1 MNIRIKPSRRDMLKG
16 GGALIV
22 SFTLAPQG
30 FAQGAT
36 AAKPVALTEVDSYL
50 VIDANGAVTLYSGKV
65 DLGTG
70 VTTAL
75 AQMAAEEL
83 DVPFAR
89 ITVVQGDTTL
99 TPEQGSTWGSLSI
112 QVGGIQIRQA
122 SAAAKAA
129 LIDQAATRLGVKKEQ
144 LTVTD
149 GVISGGGGSV
159 TYGQLIGGK
168 TFSIKLDPK
177 QPVATKDPKE
187 FKVVGKSVPRV
198 DIPGKAQ
205 RARFVRI
212 ERQAPADKSKPGR
225 LHLRNFLVYGRKL
238 Y

>member
-22 SFTLAPQG
+22 SCTLAPQG

-129 LIDQAATRLGVKKEQ
+129 LIDQAATRLGVKK
-144 LTVTD
+144 
-149 GVISGGGGSV
+149 
-159 TYGQLIGGK
+159 
-168 TFSIKLDPK
+168 
-177 QPVATKDPKE
+177 
-187 FKVVGKSVPRV
+187 
-198 DIPGKAQ
+198 
-205 RARFVRI
+205 
-212 ERQAPADKSKPGR
+212 
-225 LHLRNFLVYGRKL
+225 
-238 Y
+238 